1 MTTSVYTLK
10 DMNDK
15 YPRLSVC
22 QMDKVNGYEDEDL
35 ELFIGYL
42 EPRSLPGGV
51 IFAAQRVSSSNSEY
65 VTGDMTYT
73 VTITNIG
80 NGFDKTTGIFMAP
93 VAGTY
98 QFNYSSQGNFAAAVH
113 VFVKK
118 NGSIQF
124 ETYEGGADNDAGILG
139 MTFQISLVKGE
150 QINMYV
156 DGQVYIE
163 NDMPAFF
170 SGFLISE

>member
-1 MTTSVYTLK
+1 
-10 DMNDK
+10 MNDK

-51 IFAAQRVSSSNSEY
+51 IFAAQLCQRQSSRSSYEY

-73 VTITNIG
+73 VLITNIG
-80 NGFDKTTGIFMAP
+80 NGFDQTTGIFTAP

-98 QFNYSSQGNFAAAVH
+98 QFNYSSQGNFAGTVH
-113 VFVKK
+113 VYVKK
-118 NGSIQF
+118 NGSMQF
-124 ETYEGGADNDAGILG
+124 ASYEGNADGNGGILG
-139 MTFQISLVKGE
+139 MTFQMSLVKDD

-156 DGQVYIE
+156 NTGQVYIRD
-163 NDMPAFF
+163 DMPAFF